1 MISFEQIQ
9 QFMSVLV
16 PAKNAD
22 INWAV
27 QRIYN
32 MSDCKGFDYSDKT
45 DYYQPTEEYC
55 RAHFSGKPV
64 GVKGGHRGSL
74 AIRLNHK
81 NTLKIICIDADD
93 PYMKE
98 MVLKQIVPELRKR
111 GADPIIEH
119 SDHDRVHVW
128 IKVFP
133 ATTEQAEAFIQDVWN
148 TCGLTRFPEVFP
160 LNVGER
166 NKRNNLTRI
175 PGGYHHRIG
184 GVGVVEY
191 GGGIDDSPEFIV
203 DTFINAR
210 SIDACGYSTSNT
222 VQVKP
227 IPGKGAS
234 VSPKEFKAMQYVP
247 LELPLPANAVREL
260 PINLRK
266 LGRNCQVLNS
276 LITETYN
283 GLLNQRN
290 VHEKVLMLSTACKDL
305 DSRYA
310 KTENMAWFES
320 KLDETRDRSAVDHNW
335 SGGYLDEF
343 ARNKSTVMPTCETLG
358 RSIGACDGCEFR
370 GIGNPNQLLYGQ
382 LERHR
387 IGDASSKKLVLP
399 EAIRAEEIEDI
410 VQSFRHVNK
419 RKRRV
424 FFKYPQ
430 GGGKTFVMVRIADE
444 LLRQGK
450 KVLFIVATHDVA
462 REIEN
467 MLDDLNDQPVSA
479 ASHAEHF
486 RGIENKC
493 PYYSDIQDAISL
505 GERSDAIQEKY
516 CSVCPNNNEC
526 GYNFQ
531 YSEIQSRMA
540 VIIQHAHLTSRRM
553 MELIKRRHFDAVF
566 IDEDIVDRVC
576 SVTKITEEEK
586 NFLQQRSYKSAWAK
600 TLLRWL
606 KNGHRTAEKI
616 SLSKE
621 EKRKI
626 RQMCIRRREK
636 NPQTVMDWESL
647 QNKIQLYNSGALW
660 TPLGIVMVYP
670 LPEAQIMVFADATGD
685 KSIIQF
691 LAEYDLE
698 VYGAEY
704 LVDYQRMH
712 PGNKIIQCI
721 TSSISKTALSN
732 DDHEHLIN
740 ILEFIAKTVNG
751 MNEHD
756 KALLTVYKDH
766 IERCKDFIEYRFPGL
781 LDTKLTINSME
792 SGTNRY
798 KGYTCQFLVCG
809 VFAHDESL
817 RDEILRLVILR
828 KWCLEYGRFGN
839 SVKKFF
845 AEGNFQLEVAQAT
858 GSIENKF
865 VPVMCT
871 HAVPRVIG
879 ARQAHTFEY
888 PALMKM
894 NQPVKPSIAANAKWR
909 IESKT
914 QQAIRIRFDT
924 ETPRV
929 VYVFGRS
936 FLPGF
941 VVSDPKSLEQ
951 IIGFHR

>member
-1 MISFEQIQ
+1 MISFERIQ
-9 QFMSVLV
+9 QFMGVLISA
-16 PAKNAD
+16 PKNAD
-22 INWAV
+22 ISWGV
-27 QRIYN
+27 QRIYDIN
-32 MSDCKGFDYSDKT
+32 DREGFDYSDKT
-45 DYYQPTEEYC
+45 DYYQPPEGYF
-55 RAHFSGKPV
+55 RAHFSGKPI

-81 NTLKIICIDADD
+81 NILKVICIDADD
-93 PYMKE
+93 VFTKE
-98 MVLKQIVPELRKR
+98 IVLKQILPELQKR
-111 GADPIIEH
+111 GADPIIEF
-119 SDHDRVHVW
+119 SGWDRARLW
-128 IKVFP
+128 IKILP
-133 ATTEQAEAFIQDVWN
+133 ATVEQAEAYIQDIWN
-148 TCGLTRFPEVFP
+148 TCSVIRLPEVFP
-160 LNVGER
+160 LFYR
-166 NKRNNLTRI
+166 KNNLIRV
-175 PGGYHHRIG
+175 PGGYHQRSG
-184 GVGVVEY
+184 EVGSVEY
-191 GGGIDDSPEFIV
+191 GGVIDNSPEFIM
-203 DTFINAR
+203 DSFINAR
-210 SIDACGYSTSNT
+210 SIDIGGYSASNL
-222 VQVKP
+222 VQAKRHPEGRAV
-227 IPGKGAS
+227 A
-234 VSPKEFKAMQYVP
+234 PKEFKAMQYVP
-247 LELPLPANAVREL
+247 LELPLPANAVSEL
-260 PINLRK
+260 PISLRK
-266 LGRNCQVLNS
+266 LGRNCKAINHLLN
-276 LITETYN
+276 ETYE

-290 VHEKVLMLSTACKDL
+290 VHDKVLMLSTACKDL
-305 DSRYA
+305 DSRCSEL
-310 KTENMAWFES
+310 ENMAWFEN

-335 SGGYLDEF
+335 SGHYLDEF

-358 RSIGACDGCEFR
+358 RSTGACDGCEFR

-382 LERHR
+382 LERSR
-387 IGDASSKKLVLP
+387 IGDASSKQLVLP
-399 EAIRAEEIEDI
+399 EAIKAGEMEDI
-410 VQSFRHVNK
+410 AQSFRKV
-419 RKRRV
+419 RKTIRRL
-424 FFKYPQ
+424 FLNYAQ
-430 GGGKTFVMVRIADE
+430 GLGKTRLMVRIADE

-450 KVLFIVATHDVA
+450 KVLFIVATHDIA
-462 REIEN
+462 REVESE
-467 MLDDLNDQPVSA
+467 LDKFNSQPISA

-531 YSEIQSRMA
+531 YSEIRSRMA

-553 MELIKRRHFDAVF
+553 MELIKRLHFDAVF

-586 NFLQQRSYKSAWAK
+586 IFLQQRSYKSAWAK

-606 KNGHRTAEKI
+606 KNGHRTEEKI
-616 SLSKE
+616 SLSME
-621 EKRKI
+621 EKRII

-647 QNKIQLYNSGALW
+647 HKKIQLYNSGALW

-698 VYGAEY
+698 VYGEEY

-721 TSSISKTALSN
+721 TSSISKSALSN

-740 ILEFIAKTVNG
+740 ILEFIAKKVNG

-756 KALLTVYKDH
+756 KVLLTVYKDH
-766 IERCKDFIEYRFPGL
+766 IETCKNFIEYRFPGL

-798 KGYTCQFLVCG
+798 KEYTCQFLVCG

-817 RDEILRLVILR
+817 RDEILRLGILR

-839 SVKKFF
+839 SVQKFF

-871 HAVPRVIG
+871 HAVPKVIG
-879 ARQAHTFEY
+879 ARQARIFEY
-888 PALMKM
+888 PALMKI
-894 NQPVKPSIAANAKWR
+894 NQPVKPNIAANAKWR

-914 QQAIRIRFDT
+914 QQAIRIRFDNA
-924 ETPRV
+924 TPRV
-929 VYVFGRS
+929 VCVFGRS